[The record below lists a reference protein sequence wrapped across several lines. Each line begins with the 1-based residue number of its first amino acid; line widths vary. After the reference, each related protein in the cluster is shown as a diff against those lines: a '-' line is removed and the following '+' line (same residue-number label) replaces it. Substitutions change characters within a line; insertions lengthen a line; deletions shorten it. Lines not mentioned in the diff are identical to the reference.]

1 MRLLICSK
9 LPLNWPIRSPPRQAQ
24 PMTDVYNLHRFLDA
38 QQPVYATVLAEL
50 RAGRKTSHWI
60 WFIFP
65 QVAGLGRSG
74 TAQQFAIGSL
84 DEAKAYHQHPVLA
97 RNIHEDF
104 YCNRRYVATTSLPAG
119 GLAAQSVNILFQ
131 VCLLP
136 SQLRAPVS
144 RGVLAVSSRTLVN
157 NAGWVPGSENVR
169 SLSST
174 WKDAALRRSSAIPT
188 ISNSAPA

>member
-1 MRLLICSK
+1 
-9 LPLNWPIRSPPRQAQ
+9 
-24 PMTDVYNLHRFLDA
+24 MTDKYNLRRFLDA
-38 QQPVYATVLAEL
+38 QERVYDTVVGEL
-50 RAGRKTSHWI
+50 RAGRKSSHWI

-65 QVAGLGRSG
+65 QIAGLGHSG
-74 TAQQFAIGSL
+74 TAQKFAITSL
-84 DEAKAYHQHPVLA
+84 DEAKAYLQHPVLA
-97 RNIHEDF
+97 CNIHEDF
-104 YCNRRYVATTSLPAG
+104 YCNRRYAATTSLMAG

-157 NAGWVPGSENVR
+157 NAGCGPGSENVR

-174 WKDAALRRSSAIPT
+174 WRAAALNRSSPLPT
-188 ISNSAPA
+188 ISNSGPA